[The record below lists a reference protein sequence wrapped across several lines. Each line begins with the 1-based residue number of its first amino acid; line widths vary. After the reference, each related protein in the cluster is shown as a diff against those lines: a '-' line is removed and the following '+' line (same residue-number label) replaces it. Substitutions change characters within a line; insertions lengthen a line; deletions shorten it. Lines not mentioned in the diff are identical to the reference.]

1 MPPELREEYLRL
13 IDDPTKKGGSAI
25 PGETAI
31 HVTVKAMTEG
41 GAQMMVDRVL
51 ALYDA
56 IEHLPDSKKESN

>member
-1 MPPELREEYLRL
+1 L
-13 IDDPTKKGGSAI
+13 IDDLTKKGGSAI

-56 IEHLPDSKKESN
+56 IKHLPYSKKESD